1 MFWYRE
7 KNEMTMAFRYA
18 KQATTENMVK
28 KYGGRLE
35 ANPKLPDNTPSGDVM
50 SILTNSN
57 PQTEAAAISS
67 GDFKVMVQTAKG
79 DWTEHSS
86 YATISEAN
94 TTAKEIIKFYSAV
107 VVVKQ

>member
-7 KNEMTMAFRYA
+7 KNNMTLAFRYA

-28 KYGGRLE
+28 KYGGSLV
-35 ANPKLPDNTPSGDVM
+35 ANPDVPAGVPAGEVM
-50 SILTNSN
+50 SVLTNSE

-67 GDFKVMVQTAKG
+67 GDFKVMVQTANG
-79 DWTEHSS
+79 AWTEHSS
-86 YATISEAN
+86 AATISEAN